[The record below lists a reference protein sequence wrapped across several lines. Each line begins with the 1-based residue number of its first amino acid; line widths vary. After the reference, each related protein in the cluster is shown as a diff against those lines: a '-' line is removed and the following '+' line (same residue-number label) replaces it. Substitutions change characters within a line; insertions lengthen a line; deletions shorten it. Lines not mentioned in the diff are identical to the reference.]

1 MTPCFVEPSEDTVP
15 TYILSSL
22 NFDEFYQSLNA
33 KVKIWVDANG
43 FKGKF
48 GQALICPNEQGGI
61 ERALL
66 GIGSLKYQ
74 DDF

>member
-33 KVKIWVDANG
+33 KVKIWVDAND
-43 FKGKF
+43 
-48 GQALICPNEQGGI
+48 LREN
-61 ERALL
+61 L
-66 GIGSLKYQ
+66 GRL
-74 DDF
+74 